1 MIRYDY
7 NLTKIKG
14 SNMTYFTTKSRH
26 KLLLHAII
34 VAILTFITSLI
45 IGLSGFFNST
55 QVTQPVQKAENTA
68 TTINKEKISK
78 KPKLSPTAYH
88 APSSTVVV
96 RGGESIWSISQQHH
110 VGYQHLL
117 DINQLT
123 NANLIY
129 QGQKI
134 KLN

>member
-1 MIRYDY
+1 MI
-7 NLTKIKG
+7 
-14 SNMTYFTTKSRH
+14 YFTTKSKH
-26 KLLLHAII
+26 KLWLHAII
-34 VAILTFITSLI
+34 IGILTFIISLI

-78 KPKLSPTAYH
+78 KPKLSPMSYH
-88 APSSTVVV
+88 TPSTVVV

-110 VGYQHLL
+110 IDYQHVLN
-117 DINQLT
+117 INQLT